1 MKVPRC
7 YECSAILP
15 LHIAGC
21 SATARV
27 SILDIAHEFD
37 EAGGSKPLPAWWSE
51 LANQPY
57 KRDDETDDEYAA
69 RIDKA
74 LQEIDE

>member
-15 LHIAGC
+15 MHIAGC

-37 EAGGSKPLPAWWSE
+37 DASTEPLPAWWSE

-57 KRDDETDDEYAA
+57 KRDDETDADYAE
-69 RIDKA
+69 RINKA
-74 LQEIDE
+74 LGELDE